1 MDTRGKVTLLHTLDP
16 RTKLLLTALFT
27 LLIFTI
33 DTLIVAAVQMVVFT
47 GLCLTARIPIK
58 KIFPHYKLLFS
69 LIVLVITLQTVF
81 GQGFFFG
88 LMICCRIIALAAL
101 MPALTMTTDTQGFA
115 LGITRLGF
123 NYKAAF
129 IITSTFNL
137 VPAFE
142 EDARQIID
150 ARRLRGMESVKLR
163 DYPAIVLP
171 LMIKAMRQAQM
182 MGLAMDTRAFGIYP
196 KRTWLREIHFSA
208 VDFRAF
214 MAGIAWAAAAIAA
227 NFLLKR

>member
-1 MDTRGKVTLLHTLDP
+1 
-16 RTKLLLTALFT
+16 
-27 LLIFTI
+27 
-33 DTLIVAAVQMVVFT
+33 
-47 GLCLTARIPIK
+47 
-58 KIFPHYKLLFS
+58 
-69 LIVLVITLQTVF
+69 
-81 GQGFFFG
+81 
-88 LMICCRIIALAAL
+88 
-101 MPALTMTTDTQGFA
+101 MPALTMTTDSQGFA

-129 IITSTFNL
+129 IITSTLNL

-142 EDARQIID
+142 DDARQIID

-196 KRTWLREIHFSA
+196 KRTWIREIHFTA
-208 VDFRAF
+208 IDFWAF
-214 MAGIAWAAAAIAA
+214 LAGIAWASAVIAA
-227 NFLLKR
+227 NYLLKR

>member
-16 RTKLLLTALFT
+16 RTKLLLTVLFT
-27 LLIFTI
+27 LLIFII
-33 DTLIVAAVQMVVFT
+33 DALIVAAVQMVVFS
-47 GLCLTARIPIK
+47 GLCLAARIPMQ
-58 KIFPHYKLLFS
+58 KIFPHYKLLFG
-69 LIVLVITLQTVF
+69 LIVLVMVLQTVF

-88 LMICCRIIALAAL
+88 LMICCRIIALAVL

-171 LMIKAMRQAQM
+171 LMIKAMRQAQI

-196 KRTWLREIHFSA
+196 KRTWLREIHFTA
-208 VDFRAF
+208 VDFWAF
-214 MAGIAWAAAAIAA
+214 AAGLIWAAAALAA
-227 NFLLKR
+227 DYLLKR